1 VKSPSEPILNVPTV
15 VAATIAVLILVHAV
29 RELLLT
35 PDQDLEVLL
44 LFAFIPA
51 RYTEALPGG
60 WGADVWTFVTHAFL
74 HGSWLHLGVNIAWLL
89 PFGSALAR
97 RFGTVRFLVLFAVT
111 AAAGAA
117 TQLAAHWGQEE
128 VMVGASGAISGVMA
142 AAIRFAFQRN
152 GPLHLWAERD
162 DESYRIAA
170 PPLAYTFRDT
180 RVLAFVGVW
189 FIFNVAMGLGIVE
202 MPGVEG
208 PIAWEAHVG
217 GFLAG
222 LLLFPLL
229 DPVVIRANGGM
240 PPDQSIT
247 ED

>member
-1 VKSPSEPILNVPTV
+1 VKSSSEPILNVPTV
-15 VAATIAVLILVHAV
+15 VAATIAVMILVHTV
-29 RELLLT
+29 RDVLLT
-35 PDQDLEVLL
+35 SDQDLEVLL

-60 WGADVWTFVTHAFL
+60 WGADVWTFLTHAFL

-97 RFGTVRFLVLFAVT
+97 RFGTVRFLLLFVIA

-117 TQLAAHWGQEE
+117 AQLATHWGQEE

-142 AAIRFAFQRN
+142 AAIRFAFQRG
-152 GPLHLWAERD
+152 GPLHLWAQRD
-162 DESYRIAA
+162 DEAYRIAA
-170 PPLAYTFRDT
+170 APLADTFRDT
-180 RVLAFVGVW
+180 RVLAFVVVW
-189 FIFNVAMGLGIVE
+189 FVLNVAMGLGILE

-222 LLLFPLL
+222 LFLFPLL
-229 DPVVIRANGGM
+229 DPVVAKANGGI
-240 PPDQSIT
+240 PPDHSIT